1 MEYFHDNIHI
11 YVVVNIHCSEFFLT
25 FLILL
30 FNFDIIVAGKI
41 PRIKRSNPYNGG
53 IRNPMQYTHSRTT
66 TQIEGI

>member
-25 FLILL
+25 FSILL

-41 PRIKRSNPYNGG
+41 PRIKRSNPYNG
-53 IRNPMQYTHSRTT
+53 
-66 TQIEGI
+66 E